1 MKELQIHCNSSI
13 LAHYESGHEAE
24 IIQEIEVSAISP
36 MELVM
41 NYMLKRINDIDQLRR
56 KLRVQYPDLL
66 PDDL

>member
-1 MKELQIHCNSSI
+1 MNELQIHCISPI

-41 NYMLKRINDIDQLRR
+41 NYMLKRINDIDQLRC
-56 KLRVQYPDLL
+56 KLRIQYPDLL